1 MVIDRMAARRVP
13 DVIEGIIP
21 SGIMTL
27 AVTDDVTAAATIW
40 EHGRACVTHRRFFLG
55 CRAVRRGATELL
67 RPVPGGPHGLLP
79 TPMYMATAL
88 VWLDLT
94 HLGDVDDVDARLHEL
109 REVFGRM
116 VDQHWHAVQ
125 PAFVVAISDIFECG
139 PFGALD
145 LARSFFGPLAL
156 AGVYVEAHGEDA
168 PQIVVRGAEETVTC
182 RIDAGELLAGPE
194 GGGAS

>member
-13 DVIEGIIP
+13 DVIEGVIP

-27 AVTDDVTAAATIW
+27 AVTDDVAAADAIW
-40 EHGRACVTHRRFFLG
+40 AHGRWCVAQRRFFLD
-55 CRAVRRGATELL
+55 RQPVRRGGIEVL
-67 RPVPGGPHGLLP
+67 RPRPGDPHGILP

-94 HLGDVDDVDARLHEL
+94 HLDDVDHVDARLHEL
-109 REVFGRM
+109 RDVFGRM

-125 PAFVVAISDIFECG
+125 PAFVVAISDVFECG

-168 PQIVVRGAEETVTC
+168 PDVVVHGAEQTLTC
-182 RIDAGELLAGPE
+182 AIGAELE
-194 GGGAS
+194 GGGEP